1 MQNGIESY
9 RNIPPGGYKPGIFNN
24 RVNIRRKAPKLL
36 LKDKKNI
43 ITNQTNTISNRYWG
57 YLTDPRRR
65 LDAQSKK
72 LAHTQGFEAID
83 EGKSRILEHPL
94 LPGYIIK
101 LSSKTPLDATYR
113 VLMAKRMSKVKEI
126 DDLSRVLVPAKGL
139 HRLSWANEK
148 ESTEK
153 KYIAFAEK
161 IELVPENE
169 QFDEIRK
176 LPEETQREM
185 AVQACKMICG
195 IGYRDAHAGNIR
207 LTRDGRLAFI
217 DTEPL
222 GMFVEKEGS
231 ENEKPGSILNEA
243 LSGLEVFNREFG
255 KAGNLPIFQKEC
267 EKAIAD
273 LQTIKAEQKAAKKKV
288 GLSSEFREKN

>member
-36 LKDKKNI
+36 LKDKKVGEIFENI

-113 VLMAKRMSKVKEI
+113 VLMAKRMSK
-126 DDLSRVLVPAKGL
+126 
-139 HRLSWANEK
+139 
-148 ESTEK
+148 EK
-153 KYIAFAEK
+153 K
-161 IELVPENE
+161 L
-169 QFDEIRK
+169 
-176 LPEETQREM
+176 
-185 AVQACKMICG
+185 MI
-195 IGYRDAHAGNIR
+195 
-207 LTRDGRLAFI
+207 
-217 DTEPL
+217 
-222 GMFVEKEGS
+222 
-231 ENEKPGSILNEA
+231 
-243 LSGLEVFNREFG
+243 
-255 KAGNLPIFQKEC
+255 
-267 EKAIAD
+267 
-273 LQTIKAEQKAAKKKV
+273 
-288 GLSSEFREKN
+288 